1 MSRAKLFIENIF
13 VYGLAGIIGKA
24 IPVIMVPIITRL
36 IPDTSIY
43 GVYDLLRVLV
53 SFGSAFAVLG
63 MYDAMFR
70 MFFDKET
77 EEHRKKVCSSSLI
90 VVSFSS
96 IIVGFFI
103 IIFSKSF
110 SRLLFST
117 DEYYIWVMLMG
128 LQTTFGA
135 LGRIIAAPTRMQNKR
150 KVFVTLSVVTP
161 MISYGVSITLI
172 LLVDPFMGLIFGA
185 FASVLARLIIFWMLN
200 GKWFSLKLI
209 DRSLA
214 IEMLKIGLPLMP
226 TFIIY
231 WVFSSF
237 DRIMISNILGTSQN
251 GIYAVGSKMAQVS
264 QLIYTAFAGGW
275 QFFAFSTMKDE
286 DQVQMTS
293 KIYEYLG
300 TISLLATIIIM
311 PWIPIIFKIL
321 FAGDYVLGYTVAP
334 YLFLSPLLLM
344 LFQTSGNQLLVIKKS
359 YWITISLIIGASLNV
374 GLNFFL
380 IPVLG
385 IEGAAIATLLGYSV
399 SVVTM
404 AILTSKLKLLIVPIR
419 FIATVSI
426 TAVFF
431 LMSKIYLANVFGLWV
446 LVSII
451 CAGIILYLYK
461 NDAEKFWN
469 RLRRRG

>member
-1 MSRAKLFIENIF
+1 MSRAKLFIENF
-13 VYGLAGIIGKA
+13 LVYGLAGIIGKA

-36 IPDTSIY
+36 ISDTSIY

-77 EEHRKKVCSSSLI
+77 EEYKKKVCSSSLI

-117 DEYYIWVMLMG
+117 DEYCIWVMLMG
-128 LQTTFGA
+128 LQTAFGA
-135 LGRIIAAPTRMQNKR
+135 LGSIIAAPTRMQNKR

-200 GKWFSLKLI
+200 SKWFSLKLV

-275 QFFAFSTMKDE
+275 AYFTYSTMKDE
-286 DQVQMTS
+286 DHSRMIS
-293 KIYEYLG
+293 KVYEYLG
-300 TISLLATIIIM
+300 IISFVSTILLTPMIPSL
-311 PWIPIIFKIL
+311 FKVL
-321 FAGDYVLGYTVAP
+321 FAGDYVKGYKVAP

-344 LFQTSGNQLLVIKKS
+344 LFQTSSSQLLVIKKS
-359 YWITISLIIGASLNV
+359 YWVTISLVAGALLNIV
-374 GLNFFL
+374 LNLFL
-380 IPVLG
+380 IPILG
-385 IEGAAIATLLGYSV
+385 IEGAAIATLLGYTF
-399 SVVTM
+399 SVVFTAIITVKKNILLIKIRFIIS
-404 AILTSKLKLLIVPIR
+404 AILTTVFFIASKLIFNRNL
-419 FIATVSI
+419 FIWILSAFIIIIISMLYI
-426 TAVFF
+426 EDIKKFK
-431 LMSKIYLANVFGLWV
+431 SKI
-446 LVSII
+446 
-451 CAGIILYLYK
+451 
-461 NDAEKFWN
+461 
-469 RLRRRG
+469 LRSGK